1 MAEEVIE
8 GFQTSPQQNRVW
20 SLQRGGGAPRAR
32 ALYLLEGELDA
43 SALRE
48 AVAEVVR
55 RHEILRTDFRTLPGM
70 DAPLQV
76 IAEEGQISVESDDLS
91 AAPDARP
98 PDVRLSEIYEEASG
112 APLDPARFTLLKLA
126 PGRHALLF
134 GAPALCADAES
145 VKNLLGE
152 LARAYGAALGREA
165 LEDEPLQ
172 YVDFSEWQGELLSG
186 EDAAAGREYW
196 LAAARSLAEATAALP
211 LEEGAEAAAGPR
223 VVRLRERPAD
233 AVEAAARR
241 LGVSER
247 ALLLTCW
254 QLLLRRHAAPGNVF
268 AGYLCDGR
276 RIERLRDALGLFAR
290 YLPLSV
296 EFDDSFRLGDAAALV
311 EERLSSDYRRQ
322 EFLPWEESA
331 RLPFKFDYVEWP
343 AGHEAG
349 GVRFSLARFDA
360 PVDDF
365 KLKLSAA
372 RRGDSFELT
381 LEHDPARYPAPL
393 AERLA
398 EQFEALLADAL
409 ERPGSAA
416 GELSL
421 LGGEALRRTLYEWN
435 DTARDYRRDACVH
448 ELFEEQAAQAPDA
461 LALVFGEEQLTF
473 GELNRRANRLARRL
487 KELGVGPE
495 SRVGLCAQRSTGMFV
510 GLLAALKAGG
520 AYVPLDPLQP
530 RARLAFMLE
539 DAKVGVLLTE
549 PRLAGALPEV
559 RVPVVMLDD
568 IGADG
573 AGADDKNLR
582 PSARADNL
590 AYVIYTSGSTGQP
603 KGVMIRHRSVVNLA
617 AALAEAVYSSL
628 GARLRVSSNAPLSF
642 DASVKQWVQWLGG
655 HALCVVPEEIR
666 PDGRAL
672 LDFIRREAL
681 DVLDATPSQLKLMR
695 AAGFDGA
702 GVGAPAAMLL
712 GGEALDAGDW
722 SFLSA
727 AERTRAFNVYGPTEC
742 TVDTT
747 ACAVERGDARPHIG
761 RPLANVRTYL
771 LEAAGRPAPVGVAG
785 ELYVGGAGLARGY
798 LDRAGLTAERFVPDA
813 FSDEPGAR
821 LYRTGDLARHL
832 PDGRIEY
839 LGRADRQVK
848 VRGYRIELGEIE
860 AAVAVHESV
869 REAVVVAREDEP
881 GDVRLVAYV
890 VPRRRAMQ
898 TVEGRAR
905 YQLPNGMAVIHQN
918 RNETDYLYEE
928 IFEKEIYVRHGV
940 ELPEGACVF
949 DVGANIGM
957 FTLFVTQH
965 CPGAR
970 VYAFEPIAPLFE
982 TLRLNAELYGEGVR
996 LFNFGLSDRRASET
1010 FAFYPHYSMMSGQ
1023 RGYAHAGGD
1032 VEVVKRYMR
1041 NRQEEGADGMG
1052 ALLEHADELLKER
1065 FEVVEYPA
1073 QLRTLSEVIAEE
1085 GVARIDLLKVD
1096 VQRAELDVLRGI
1108 RDEHWPLVEQVVMEV
1123 HDAPGEASEGRVKE
1137 IVALL
1142 EARGFE
1148 AVAEQD
1154 EVMRGTDRYNLYAV
1168 RRGRKS
1174 AHASDAPGASL
1185 RSRPAPAP
1193 VLTAGELR
1201 AAVKGRLP
1209 DYMLPSAFVLLEQLP
1224 LTRNG
1229 KVDRAALP
1237 PPEQTRSD
1245 ATGRGFAAP
1254 QTQLERAIAAVWQQA
1269 LHLDRVGTDENFFEL
1284 GGHSLLMVQ
1293 VHSKL
1298 RETLGRDI
1306 SMVEMFQHPTVG
1318 SLAAHLSRAA
1328 DGAPKDFA
1336 RAKERAEKQR
1346 AAAGRYKRTTKGE
1359 KPGV

>member
-8 GFQTSPQQNRVW
+8 GYQVSPQQNRVW
-20 SLQRGGGAPRAR
+20 SLRRGGARRAR
-32 ALYLLEGELDA
+32 ALYLIEGGLDA
-43 SALRE
+43 SALGE

-76 IAEEGQISVESDDLS
+76 IADEGQTSVESDDLS
-91 AAPDARP
+91 GDADARLTA
-98 PDVRLSEIYEEASG
+98 VYEEASS
-112 APLDPARFTLLKLA
+112 APRDHARFTLLKLA
-126 PGRHALLF
+126 PERHALLF
-134 GAPALCADAES
+134 SAPALCADAES

-152 LARAYGAALGREA
+152 LARAYGAALRREG

-186 EDAAAGREYW
+186 EDAEAGRQYW
-196 LAAARSLAEATAALP
+196 LAAARSLAESSTALP
-211 LEEGAEAAAGPR
+211 SEENAEAATSPS
-223 VVRLRERPAD
+223 VVRLRERSAGEVED
-233 AVEAAARR
+233 ASRR
-241 LGVSER
+241 LGVSAR

-254 QLLLRRHAAPGNVF
+254 QILLRRHAADGNVF

-290 YLPLSV
+290 YLPLYA
-296 EFDDSFRLGDAAALV
+296 EFDDSFRLADAAALV
-311 EERLSSDYRRQ
+311 EERLSADYRRQ

-343 AGHEAG
+343 EAREEG
-349 GVRFSLARFDA
+349 GVRFSLARLDA
-360 PVDDF
+360 PADDF
-365 KLKLSAA
+365 KLKLSAE
-372 RRGDSFELT
+372 RRGDNFELT

-398 EQFEALLADAL
+398 EQFGALLNDAI
-409 ERPGSAA
+409 ERPGSAV

-421 LGGEALRRTLYEWN
+421 LGTEALRRTLYEWN
-435 DTARDYRRDACVH
+435 ETAREYGRDACVH
-448 ELFEEQAAQAPDA
+448 ELFEEQAAHAPDA
-461 LALVFGEEQLTF
+461 VALVFGDEQLTF

-487 KELGVGPE
+487 RSLGVGAE
-495 SRVGLCAQRSTGMFV
+495 SRVGLCALRSTGMFV

-539 DAKVGVLLTE
+539 DAQVGVLLTE
-549 PRLAGALPEV
+549 RRLADALPDV
-559 RVPVVMLDD
+559 SFPVVMLDD
-568 IGADG
+568 IGAETAGG
-573 AGADDKNLR
+573 ANLSR
-582 PSARADNL
+582 SARPDNL
-590 AYVIYTSGSTGQP
+590 AYVIYTSGSTGRP

-617 AALAEAVYSSL
+617 AALGEAVYSSL
-628 GARLRVSSNAPLSF
+628 GTGLRVSSNAPLSF

-672 LDFIRREAL
+672 LDFIRTQAL

-695 AAGFDGA
+695 AAGFDGSEPW
-702 GVGAPAAMLL
+702 APAALLL

-727 AERTRAFNVYGPTEC
+727 AARTRAFNVYGPTEC

-747 ACAVERGDARPHIG
+747 ACSVERDASRPHIG

-771 LEAAGRPAPVGVAG
+771 LDRAGRPAPVGVAG
-785 ELYVGGAGLARGY
+785 ELYVGGCGLARGY
-798 LDRAGLTAERFVPDA
+798 LDRPAMTAERFVPDPFA
-813 FSDEPGAR
+813 GEAGSR
-821 LYRTGDLARHL
+821 LYRTGDLARQQ

-860 AAVAVHESV
+860 AAVAAHESV
-869 REAVVVAREDEP
+869 REAVVLAREDEP

-905 YQLPNGMAVIHQN
+905 YQLPNGMAVVHQN

-928 IFEKEIYVRHGV
+928 IFEKRVYVQHGV

-965 CPGAR
+965 CAGAR

-982 TLRLNAELYGEGVR
+982 TLRLNAELYGEGVK
-996 LFNFGLSDRRASET
+996 LFNFGLSNRRASET
-1010 FAFYPHYSMMSGQ
+1010 FTFYPHYSMMSGQ

-1032 VEVVKRYMR
+1032 VEVIKRYMR
-1041 NRQEEGADGMG
+1041 NRQEEEGADGMG

-1065 FEVVEYPA
+1065 FEAVEYPA

-1085 GVARIDLLKVD
+1085 GVTRIDLLKID

-1108 RDEHWPLVEQVVMEV
+1108 GDEHWPLVEQVVMEA
-1123 HDAPGEASEGRVKE
+1123 HDAPGEASEGRVAE

-1154 EVMRGTDRYNLYAV
+1154 EVMRGTDRFNLYAV
-1168 RRGRKS
+1168 RRGRRS
-1174 AHASDAPGASL
+1174 ADASDASGASL
-1185 RSRPAPAP
+1185 RARPVPAA

-1201 AAVKGRLP
+1201 TALKGRLP
-1209 DYMLPSAFVLLEQLP
+1209 DYMVPSAFVLLERLP

-1237 PPEQTRSD
+1237 PPEQTRAD
-1245 ATGRGFAAP
+1245 ASGRGFAAP
-1254 QTQLERAIAAVWQQA
+1254 RTQLERAIAAVWQQA

-1298 RETLGRDI
+1298 RETLGRDL

-1318 SLAAHLSRAA
+1318 ALAAHLARAA
-1328 DGAPKDFA
+1328 DEAPKDFA
-1336 RAKERAEKQR
+1336 RARERAEKQR